1 MQKVYQIIERLFG
14 VVRPLI
20 DDYGCADLEGAALFM
35 TVQRKTTGL
44 EFDDVVTTSAAKQI
58 AESVRGAILE
68 GRLKVDERLPSEDE
82 LAVRFKVSR
91 PTIREALKRL
101 AAQHLIRSRRGPAG
115 GNFVTAPTAV
125 DAAFS
130 LANMTTLMVAVG
142 HISLDDMATA
152 RLELES
158 VCCRLACQQRT
169 QADLDAMN
177 VEIGLQKKSAL
188 TDEEFCAADVRFH
201 RALVNAGGNAVMKF
215 LMHSVVEAL
224 QPISNMVIYRV
235 RERQA
240 IVSYHKRIL
249 AAVEERDE
257 EAAVKALAD
266 LVAYTQDSY
275 RESFARRT
283 A

>member
-1 MQKVYQIIERLFG
+1 MPAKIK
-14 VVRPLI
+14 
-20 DDYGCADLEGAALFM
+20 A
-35 TVQRKTTGL
+35 TKL

-58 AESVRGAILE
+58 AESVRTAILE
-68 GRLKVDERLPSEDE
+68 GRLKIDERLPSEDE
-82 LAVRFKVSR
+82 LAARFKVSR

-125 DAAFS
+125 DAASS

-142 HISLDDMATA
+142 HISLDDMTIA
-152 RLELES
+152 RLELET
-158 VCCRLACQQRT
+158 VCCRLACQNRT
-169 QADLDAMN
+169 QHDLDAMN
-177 VEIGLQKKSAL
+177 FEISQQKRSSL
-188 TDEEFCAADVRFH
+188 TDAEFCAADVRFH
-201 RALVNAGGNAVMKF
+201 RALVNAGGNSVLKF

-240 IVSYHKRIL
+240 IVTYHRRIL
-249 AAVEERDE
+249 AAVEARDE
-257 EAAVKALAD
+257 NSVVRALAD
-266 LVAYTQDSY
+266 LVSYTQDSY

>member
-1 MQKVYQIIERLFG
+1 MPAK
-14 VVRPLI
+14 P
-20 DDYGCADLEGAALFM
+20 
-35 TVQRKTTGL
+35 KTTAL
-44 EFDDVVTTSAAKQI
+44 EFNDVVTTSAAKQI
-58 AESVRGAILE
+58 AESVRAAILE
-68 GRLKVDERLPSEDE
+68 GRLKIDERLPSEDE
-82 LAVRFKVSR
+82 LAIRFKVSR

-115 GNFVTAPTAV
+115 GNFVTAPTTV
-125 DAAFS
+125 DAASS

-142 HISLDDMATA
+142 HISLEDMTTA

-158 VCCRLACQQRT
+158 VCCRLACRYRT
-169 QADLDAMN
+169 QADLDALN
-177 VEIGLQKKSAL
+177 AEIALQKRTSL
-188 TDEEFCAADVRFH
+188 TDEEFCAADVGFH

-240 IVSYHKRIL
+240 IVLYHKRIF
-249 AAVEERDE
+249 AAVEARDE
-257 EAAVKALAD
+257 SSAIKALAD

>member
-1 MQKVYQIIERLFG
+1 MDYMKSGSEKRG
-14 VVRPLI
+14 V
-20 DDYGCADLEGAALFM
+20 
-35 TVQRKTTGL
+35 

-58 AESVRGAILE
+58 AESVQGAILD

-82 LAVRFKVSR
+82 LAIRFNVSR

-142 HISLDDMATA
+142 HISLDDMTTA
-152 RLELES
+152 RLEMES
-158 VCCRLACQQRT
+158 VCCRLACQNRT
-169 QADLDAMN
+169 QADLDAMSI
-177 VEIGLQKKSAL
+177 EIELQRKTSL

-201 RALVNAGGNAVMKF
+201 RALVNAGGNAVMTF

-224 QPISNMVIYRV
+224 QPISNMVIFRV
-235 RERQA
+235 RERQS

-249 AAVEERDE
+249 AAVEARDE
-257 EAAVKALAD
+257 ATGVAALAD

-275 RESFARRT
+275 RKAFAKRT